1 MIDTSDKGICYVG
14 KIVSFDPIEGADFI
28 LKATVVCGEGGKWRG
43 IVKKQDF
50 IIGDVCIVYLPDAIL
65 PRIDKFKFMESSGW
79 RVRMRK
85 FKGAPSEVLIMPYD
99 MEVLYEIG
107 ANLTCILDVKKYFK
121 PIPANLI
128 GLILG
133 NFPQFIPKTDEPNW
147 QRVPEMVD
155 MLVGR
160 PYYIT
165 EKCDG
170 SSTTAYRY
178 KGHFGICSRNREL
191 KETEG
196 NGYWKVA
203 RKYNLQESLP
213 DGIALQW
220 ETCGP
225 DIQKNP
231 MCLKEIDGF
240 VFSAYN
246 IECQEYMDGHSLI
259 NLCHELRMPLA
270 GNVPISMGNSFKK
283 EGIESLGEGFYWNT
297 QQQREGVVVRSFENF
312 NGKPISFKVIN
323 LNYKEAS

>member
-1 MIDTSDKGICYVG
+1 MIDTRDKGICYVG
-14 KIVSFDPIEGADFI
+14 KIVSFDPIDGADFI

-65 PRIDKFKFMESSGW
+65 PQIDKFKFMESSGW

-121 PIPANLI
+121 PIPPNLT
-128 GLILG
+128 GLMLG

-155 MLVGR
+155 MLVDR
-160 PYYIT
+160 YYYIT

-178 KGHFGICSRNREL
+178 KGHFGICSRNLEI
-191 KETEG
+191 KETEC

-203 RKYNLQESLP
+203 RKYNLRERLP

-225 DIQKNP
+225 GIQKNP

-240 VFSAYN
+240 AFSMYD
-246 IECQEYMDGHSLI
+246 IERQEYMQLTHLFGFCKEVD
-259 NLCHELRMPLA
+259 MPVA
-270 GNVPISMGNSFKK
+270 SVIAVGIFSK
-283 EGIESLGEGFYWNT
+283 EGLETFGEGVYFGT
-297 QQQREGVVVRSFENF
+297 EKQREGVVVRSFENF